1 MGVKLLAVLVAA
13 AALPRL
19 DPGLTDAFRAV
30 KAGRFDDG
38 IRSAQAYLAAPT
50 PAHPG
55 QAEFVIG
62 LAYHQQKL
70 YQRADEHFARGLELE
85 PGYVTARFFRGFAL
99 QNLGRLDE
107 ARRELEAFVEQA
119 PPDPEAHFGL
129 GLVAIE
135 QDRPAD
141 AQREIERAIALARP
155 PATDARDLA
164 RYHAR
169 LADVQLRLERLPAA
183 RASLEASIALVPDHF
198 EVWHKLARVLRRQGD
213 AAGADRAQARSDE
226 LFRART
232 GPPAP

>member
-1 MGVKLLAVLVAA
+1 MGVRLLAVLVAA
-13 AALPRL
+13 AVPRL

-30 KAGRFDDG
+30 RAGRFDDG
-38 IRSAQAYLAAPT
+38 IRAAQVYLAGPG
-50 PAHPG
+50 PGHPG
-55 QAEFVIG
+55 QAQFVIG

-99 QNLGRLDE
+99 LNLGRLDE
-107 ARRELEAFVEQA
+107 SRRELEAFAAQA
-119 PPDPEAHFGL
+119 PPDSEAHFGL

-135 QDRPAD
+135 QDRPDD
-141 AQREIERAIALARP
+141 AEREIGRAIAIARVK
-155 PATDARDLA
+155 ADAGDLA

-169 LADVQLRLERLPAA
+169 LADVLVRLDRLPAA

-232 GPPAP
+232 GPAAP